1 MFADSDS
8 DGGPGAG
15 RIDRWLFAV
24 RLFKSRSLAAEAVAG
39 GRVHLNG
46 ERVKAAHEVRPGD
59 LLSLMRGQVEFE
71 CTVSAIP
78 LRRGPAQAAARCYE
92 ETAASIARR
101 AQFAERMKVAA
112 ALTPR
117 PAERPDKRERR
128 QLRRLRGRI

>member
-1 MFADSDS
+1 MQDESI
-8 DGGPGAG
+8 GGPGAA

-24 RLFKSRSLAAEAVAG
+24 RLYKSRALAAQAVAG

-46 ERVKAAHEVRPGD
+46 ERVKASHEVRPGD
-59 LLSLMRGQVEFE
+59 ALNLMRGTLEFE

-78 LRRGPAQAAARCYE
+78 ARRGPAVAAARCYAE
-92 ETAASIARR
+92 SAASLARR
-101 AQFAERMKVAA
+101 EAFAQRMRVAA

-117 PAERPDKRERR
+117 PQERPDKHARR